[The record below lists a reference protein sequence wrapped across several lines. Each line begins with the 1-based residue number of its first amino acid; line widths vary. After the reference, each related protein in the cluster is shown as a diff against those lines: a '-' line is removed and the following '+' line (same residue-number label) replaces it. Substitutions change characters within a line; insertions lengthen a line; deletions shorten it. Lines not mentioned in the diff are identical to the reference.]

1 MIRSTERIDGGTYT
15 CAVKNDHGQQEKSTK
30 LVVVEVPEAPLDVR
44 VNEIWSKSASIQWS
58 APFSGNSQILKYI
71 LRYWKSEG
79 HSGHRYNRYHGNN
92 QVNNRLMEKEIPPST
107 TSFMMKELSPGQ
119 LYAASI
125 VAVNE
130 VGISES
136 SLPIRF
142 ITGEEEPTGVP
153 SDLAVTA
160 KGSKSVLVTWKP
172 PPRSTWNGNLTGFYV
187 QYKPLDVSQPYIKTV
202 PFEGHHHSQLSQG
215 HGDHVHNSSHVYKF
229 LLTGLIRLKTYL
241 ISVKAF
247 NNAGPGPVSND
258 ASVTTLAG
266 DLPIPPKFE
275 SFNLLSRTSARLNWR
290 YPMIMSMA
298 PTDPMNDQAPSSMSL
313 VVPTSTSTM
322 GNADLSGFILYA
334 KRNDLDYYT
343 NIIPLPRQLSSFVVT
358 DLQPGIKYS
367 FFLSAV
373 NPVGESDL
381 SEPLDI
387 NLHSNPF
394 GMYQTFSPHCI
405 RKFDLIVLRVSIEN
419 SPECIKFTT
428 EK

>member
-1 MIRSTERIDGGTYT
+1 MVI
-15 CAVKNDHGQQEKSTK
+15 
-30 LVVVEVPEAPLDVR
+30 EVPEAPLDVR
-44 VNEIWSKSASIQWS
+44 VNDIWSKSASVQWS
-58 APFSGNSQILKYI
+58 APFSGNSQVLKYI

-92 QVNNRLMEKEIPPST
+92 QANNRLMEKEIPPST

-119 LYAASI
+119 LYAVSI

-130 VGISES
+130 VGMSES

-153 SDLAVTA
+153 TDLTVVA
-160 KGSKSVLVTWKP
+160 KGSKSVLVIWKP

-202 PFEGHHHSQLSQG
+202 PFEGHHSQLFQG
-215 HGDHVHNSSHVYKF
+215 HGDHGHNSSHVYKF
-229 LLTGLIRLKTYL
+229 LLTGLIRLKSYL
-241 ISVKAF
+241 ISVKAY

-258 ASVTTLAG
+258 VSVTTLAG
-266 DLPIPPKFE
+266 DVPIAPKFE

-290 YPMIMSMA
+290 YPMLMSMP
-298 PTDPMNDQAPSSMSL
+298 PTVPMNDQAPSFGPSSMSL
-313 VVPTSTSTM
+313 VVPTSM
-322 GNADLSGFILYA
+322 AAIGNSDLSGFILYA
-334 KRNDLDYYT
+334 KRNDLNFYT
-343 NIIPLPRQLSSFVVT
+343 NIISLPKQMTSFVVT
-358 DLQPGIKYS
+358 NLEPGIKYS

-373 NPVGESDL
+373 NPFGESDL

-394 GMYQTFSPHCI
+394 GMYQTF
-405 RKFDLIVLRVSIEN
+405 
-419 SPECIKFTT
+419 
-428 EK
+428 